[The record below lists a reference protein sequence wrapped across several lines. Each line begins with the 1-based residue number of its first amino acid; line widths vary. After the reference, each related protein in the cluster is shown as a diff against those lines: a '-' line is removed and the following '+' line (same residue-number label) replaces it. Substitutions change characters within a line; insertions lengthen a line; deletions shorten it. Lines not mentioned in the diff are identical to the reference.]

1 MAYNHLSQA
10 ECDQYDIYLSN
21 DIKED
26 NLEENEQSSA
36 SSWETTL
43 HSSLDLSSLL
53 YMKSVSALIGLTRLT
68 IDNLPLTFCESEDIK
83 VKIWM
88 PNETVY
94 CNQMYS
100 IEQLAELNNTPLSLP
115 LQDFCT
121 NEPEET
127 LMFLNEKLII
137 FIPTWTH

>member
-43 HSSLDLSSLL
+43 HS
-53 YMKSVSALIGLTRLT
+53 Y
-68 IDNLPLTFCESEDIK
+68 
-83 VKIWM
+83 
-88 PNETVY
+88 
-94 CNQMYS
+94 Q
-100 IEQLAELNNTPLSLP
+100 
-115 LQDFCT
+115 
-121 NEPEET
+121 
-127 LMFLNEKLII
+127 
-137 FIPTWTH
+137 